1 MLKKLFAKR
10 NALIEE
16 LKSLTGAEEW
26 TEETSAKFEAKKTE
40 LNSVKSQI
48 VAAQE
53 VAGLGIDPEGEEV
66 PQEEPAGD
74 EPQARSKVKSAI
86 TISKPKAP
94 ASEFRSL
101 DEFLFV
107 VGLGK
112 SDRRLDDCYTEYRSE
127 QSMGTGSKGGFMV
140 PTQLLM
146 EAKSKAAAPALVRPR
161 ATVIPAGSPP
171 DAEILV
177 NALDQNPTAG
187 GTQQVFAGVNV
198 YKVEEGGE
206 KTETDYNLNQI
217 SLKPAE
223 VAARITLTDK
233 LLRNWTAGASLA
245 SSLLINAMGAFEDT
259 QFLLGN
265 GIGGPE
271 GVIPANYS
279 YKVNRA
285 VANQIAFADIK
296 KMYGRFLGNPANAVW
311 VASYAAYE
319 YMLNMVS
326 DGSGNTNIIRVDAVG
341 AVSMYGI
348 PVVRHPRLSALGTRG
363 DLILADFSEYL
374 IKDGS
379 GPIVE
384 FGYASGQWER
394 NKQSIK
400 VTWNVDGRGWLTKPY
415 KQEEGYECSSVVVLT
430 VPA

>member
-10 NALIEE
+10 DALISE
-16 LKSLTGAEEW
+16 LKSLTASEDWSDEAQ
-26 TEETSAKFEAKKTE
+26 AKFEAKKAE
-40 LNSVKSQI
+40 LAAVKSQI
-48 VAAQE
+48 LAAQE
-53 VAGLGIDPEGEEV
+53 INSLVDPEEET
-66 PQEEPAGD
+66 PSEEPAGD
-74 EPQARSKVKSAI
+74 EPQARVKVKSLIQA
-86 TISKPKAP
+86 AP
-94 ASEFRSL
+94 RKSRPTEFSSL
-101 DEFLFV
+101 SEFLFV
-107 VGLGK
+107 AGSGK
-112 SDRRLDDCYTEYRSE
+112 SDPRLDDCYTEYRSE

-140 PTQLLM
+140 PSQLLM
-146 EAKSKAAAPALVRPR
+146 EAKSKMAAPALVRPR
-161 ATVIPAGSPP
+161 ATVIPAGTPP

-177 NALDQNPTAG
+177 NSLDQNPTAAG
-187 GTQQVFAGVNV
+187 AQQVFAGVTV
-198 YKVEEGGE
+198 YKIEEGGE
-206 KTETDYNLNQI
+206 KPETDYNINQI
-217 SLKPAE
+217 ALKPAE
-223 VAARITLTDK
+223 IAARIGLTDK
-233 LLRNWTAGASLA
+233 LLRNWTAGSSLA
-245 SSLLINAMGAFEDT
+245 STLLVNAINAFEDT

-296 KMYGRFLGNPANAVW
+296 KMYARFLGNAANAVW
-311 VASYAAYE
+311 AASYAAYE
-319 YMLNMVS
+319 YMLNMVT
-326 DGSGNTNIIRVDAVG
+326 DGSGNTNIIRVDAAG
-341 AVSMYGI
+341 GITMYGI

-384 FGYASGQWER
+384 FGYSSGQWER

-400 VTWNVDGRGWLTKPY
+400 VTFNVDGRGWLTKPY
-415 KQEEGYECSSVVVLT
+415 KQEEGYECSSAVVLT

>member
-10 NALIEE
+10 DALISE
-16 LKSLTGAEEW
+16 LKSLTASEDWSEEVQ
-26 TEETSAKFEAKKTE
+26 AKFEAKKAE
-40 LNSVKSQI
+40 LAAVKSQI
-48 VAAQE
+48 LAAQE
-53 VAGLGIDPEGEEV
+53 INSLVDPEEEA
-66 PQEEPAGD
+66 PSEEPAGD
-74 EPQARSKVKSAI
+74 EPQARVKA
-86 TISKPKAP
+86 
-94 ASEFRSL
+94 RSL
-101 DEFLFV
+101 IQTAPKKSRPTEFSSLSEFLFV
-107 VGLGK
+107 AGSGK
-112 SDRRLDDCYTEYRSE
+112 SDPRLDDCYTEYRSE

-140 PTQLLM
+140 PSQLLM
-146 EAKSKAAAPALVRPR
+146 QAQVKAAAQPLVRPR
-161 ATVIPAGSPP
+161 ATVIPAGTPP

-177 NALDQNPTAG
+177 NSLDQNPNAA
-187 GTQQVFAGVNV
+187 GTQQVFGGVAV
-198 YKVEEGGE
+198 YKIEEGGE
-206 KTETDYNLNQI
+206 KTETDFNLIQI

-223 VAARITLTDK
+223 IAARIPLTDK

-245 SSLLINAMGAFEDT
+245 STLLVNAIASFEDT

-296 KMYGRFLGNPANAVW
+296 KMYARFLGNPANAVW
-311 VASYAAYE
+311 AASYAAYE
-319 YMLNMVS
+319 YMLNMVT
-326 DGSGNTNIIRVDAVG
+326 DGSGNTNIIRVDATG

-400 VTWNVDGRGWLTKPY
+400 VTFNVDGRGWLTKPY
-415 KQEEGYECSSVVVLT
+415 KQEEGYECSSAVVLN